1 VNVITRDER
10 PSDEAAIDRVTA
22 LAFKGHAF
30 SSGTES
36 RIVSGLRNADALA
49 VSLVAEVGGEVV
61 GHIAF
66 SPVTIDGQESG
77 FAGLGP
83 LSVRPDMQGRGIG
96 SILVRDG
103 LSQVKWLGAEGCV
116 LLGDPRYYMRFGF
129 RPVPGLVLADAPPEH
144 FLALSFNGTFP
155 AGEVGYHPAFY
166 VTL

>member
-1 VNVITRDER
+1 MNVITRNER
-10 PSDEAAIDRVTA
+10 PSDQAAIDRVTA

-30 SSGTES
+30 SSGTEQ
-36 RIVSGLRNADALA
+36 RIVTGLREADALA
-49 VSLVAEVGGEVV
+49 ASLVAEVGGEVV

-66 SPVTIDGQESG
+66 SPVTIDGRESAW
-77 FAGLGP
+77 AGLGP

-116 LLGDPRYYMRFGF
+116 VLGDARFYMRFGF
-129 RPVPGLVLADAPPEH
+129 RTVPGLVLADAPPEH
-144 FLALSFNGTFP
+144 FLALSFKGAAP
-155 AGEVGYHPAFY
+155 SGEVGYHPAFY